1 MANEIRTHCVPR
13 LSTQVRRIEVSDV
26 IVSAKTK
33 SVSLPSCA
41 SSAPSSAAATSAS
54 AAAVECS
61 SSVERIVEA
70 VLSNG
75 HVLESSDSVKREGG
89 SYHPLAQYHFV
100 QSKTDDS
107 KAKSKKK
114 RQRLS

>member
-41 SSAPSSAAATSAS
+41 SSAPSSAS

-61 SSVERIVEA
+61 SSSERLVEA

-107 KAKSKKK
+107 NAKSKKK